1 MSAPLTLPQARIPLG
16 WVMVGGQRAPVSID
30 IEWMRALLG
39 MLDRTGGVTGSNGP
53 EELATFRMEF
63 APSDPMTQE
72 AMRAVDELRN
82 ELSSARTEIQ
92 SLRSQIEEVAAQ
104 LAEVRPYT
112 DLTTRVTQIE
122 ERLQ

>member
-1 MSAPLTLPQARIPLG
+1 
-16 WVMVGGQRAPVSID
+16 
-30 IEWMRALLG
+30 
-39 MLDRTGGVTGSNGP
+39 
-53 EELATFRMEF
+53 
-63 APSDPMTQE
+63 
-72 AMRAVDELRN
+72 MRAVDELRN